1 MVVHVSTQS
10 LSLSSRRIPRERI
23 RGGGKVMH
31 TEIVKRKVQAW
42 KWERVWRKGRT
53 DARSTTSSGGEN
65 SRTFYLVRYSME
77 CSRLNGTGCSER
89 GVAFLSIIF
98 DSARSLSEDLF
109 SSSCLTIFQ
118 IYIYIYD
125 LFYFALMH
133 FAHIMKITSILATL
147 RTSTI
152 VTTRGACPRQREKKG
167 NLSSL
172 SLIDR
177 QQSYTRTNIVFLC
190 CAIPPRPHTFPPPP
204 FPP

>member
-1 MVVHVSTQS
+1 
-10 LSLSSRRIPRERI
+10 
-23 RGGGKVMH
+23 
-31 TEIVKRKVQAW
+31 
-42 KWERVWRKGRT
+42 
-53 DARSTTSSGGEN
+53 
-65 SRTFYLVRYSME
+65 ME

-204 FPP
+204 FPPKPSTHSIQVPCSSRATRMAPEEREINSKGKHHKRKKKIKTIKARQQENK